1 MVTRRLAG
9 LMAVAAILFAA
20 CSSGASPSASTTPA
34 SQPPASS
41 GAPAASESAPASAG
55 ACTVGVS
62 WNNYSQER
70 WKKADEPA
78 MVAAIQAKGGKY
90 ERADANDKAEQ
101 QLTDIDTLINKGA
114 KVLIVLAKDS
124 EAIKPAITKAAQQGV
139 KVIAYDR
146 LIEDDTTFYITFD
159 NKKVGTLMAETLI
172 KLVPKGNYAIILGAE
187 TDPNSA
193 FLRSGMTEAGIPK
206 LNETN
211 AAGIKVVFE
220 KNTDNWDTT
229 NARNNLEQALNANQ
243 NKIDAVLSENDS
255 MATGV
260 VQALQTV
267 GLKIPVTGQDGD
279 TAALNRVALGTQAV
293 SVWKNAFALGETAGD
308 VAMQLCS
315 GTALNA
321 VKAPGD
327 LPPAAA
333 PASLNATPFTTP
345 GGKTVQSIILTPTAI
360 TKDNVKDTVDAG
372 WVTKDAVCKDVP
384 AGTLAALCG

>member
-1 MVTRRLAG
+1 MIGRRLAVIVAG
-9 LMAVAAILFAA
+9 AAVILGA
-20 CSSGASPSASTTPA
+20 CNSTASTAPGG
-34 SQPPASS
+34 S
-41 GAPAASESAPASAG
+41 GG
-55 ACTVGVS
+55 GTGCKVGVS

-78 MVAAIQAKGGKY
+78 MQKAIAAKGGSY
-90 ERADANDKAEQ
+90 IRADANDKAEQ
-101 QLTDIDTLINKGA
+101 QLTDIDSLINQGA
-114 KVLIVLAKDS
+114 KALIVLAKDS
-124 EAIKPAITKAAQQGV
+124 EAIKPAIAKAAAA
-139 KVIAYDR
+139 KIPVIAYDR
-146 LIEDDTTFYITFD
+146 LIEDESTFYITFD

-193 FLRSGMTEAGIPK
+193 FLRSGMTDAGIPK
-206 LNETN
+206 LNETS

-220 KNTDNWDTT
+220 KNTENWDTT
-229 NARNNLEQALNANQ
+229 NARNNMEQALNQNN

-260 VQALQTV
+260 VQALQAV

-315 GTALNA
+315 GTALKD

-327 LPPAAA
+327 LPAAAA

-345 GGKTVQSIILTPTAI
+345 GGKTVQSIVLTPTAI
-360 TKDNVKDTVDAG
+360 TKDNLKDTVDAG
-372 WVTKDAVCKDVP
+372 WVTKDAVCAGVTAGSVP
-384 AGTLAALCG
+384 PC

>member
-1 MVTRRLAG
+1 MITRRLVALVAG
-9 LMAVAAILFAA
+9 AVVVLGA
-20 CSSGASPSASTTPA
+20 CNSTASPSGGAGG
-34 SQPPASS
+34 S
-41 GAPAASESAPASAG
+41 GGTGAG
-55 ACTVGVS
+55 CTVGVS

-78 MVAAIQAKGGKY
+78 MVKAIEAKGGKY

-101 QLTDIDTLINKGA
+101 QLTDIDTLMNKGA

-124 EAIKPAITKAAQQGV
+124 EAIKPAIAKATAAGV

-146 LIEDDTTFYITFD
+146 LIEDENTFYITFD

-172 KLVPKGNYAIILGAE
+172 KLVPKGNYAVILGAE

-193 FLRSGMTEAGIPK
+193 FLRSGMTEAGIPA

-220 KNTDNWDTT
+220 KNTENWDTT
-229 NARNNLEQALNANQ
+229 NARNNMEQALNQNN

-260 VQALQTV
+260 VQALDEV
-267 GLKIPVTGQDGD
+267 GLKVPVTGQDGD

-293 SVWKNAFALGETAGD
+293 SVWKNAFALGQTAGD
-308 VAMQLCS
+308 IAMQLCA
-315 GTALNA
+315 GTAMNA
-321 VKAPGD
+321 VKAPAD
-327 LPPAAA
+327 LPKAAA
-333 PASLNATPFTTP
+333 PASVNAAAFQTP
-345 GGKTVQSIILTPTAI
+345 GGKSVQSIILTPTAI
-360 TKDNVKDTVDAG
+360 TKDNLKDTIDAG
-372 WVTKDAVCKDVP
+372 WVTKEQVCAGVTAGSTP
-384 AGTLAALCG
+384 ACS

>member
-1 MVTRRLAG
+1 MISRRLVALVAG
-9 LMAVAAILFAA
+9 AVVVLGA
-20 CSSGASPSASTTPA
+20 CNSTASPSGG
-34 SQPPASS
+34 S
-41 GAPAASESAPASAG
+41 GG
-55 ACTVGVS
+55 GGGGTGCTVGVS

-78 MVAAIQAKGGKY
+78 MQKAIAAKGGKY
-90 ERADANDKAEQ
+90 IRADANDKAEQ
-101 QLTDIDTLINKGA
+101 QLTDIDSLINQGA

-193 FLRSGMTEAGIPK
+193 FLRSGMTDAGIPK

-229 NARNNLEQALNANQ
+229 NARNNMEQALNANQ

-260 VQALQTV
+260 VQALSAV

>member
-1 MVTRRLAG
+1 MIVRKLAFV
-9 LMAVAAILFAA
+9 VAGAMFMLSA
-20 CSSGASPSASTTPA
+20 CSSTPSPGAGG
-34 SQPPASS
+34 S
-41 GAPAASESAPASAG
+41 GGTATG
-55 ACTVGVS
+55 CTVGVS

-78 MVAAIQAKGGKY
+78 MQKAIADKGGKY
-90 ERADANDKAEQ
+90 IRADANDKAEQ
-101 QLTDIDTLINKGA
+101 QTTDIANLINQGA

-124 EAIKPAITKAAQQGV
+124 EAIKPAIADATAKGV
-139 KVIAYDR
+139 KIIAYDR
-146 LIEDDTTFYITFD
+146 LIEDPATFYITFD

-193 FLRSGMTEAGIPK
+193 FLRSGMTDAGIPK

-229 NARNNLEQALNANQ
+229 NAKNNMEAALNANQ

-260 VQALQTV
+260 VQALTAV

-293 SVWKNAFALGETAGD
+293 SVWKNAFALGQTAGD
-308 VAMQLCS
+308 VAMQLC
-315 GTALNA
+315 GGAALTA
-321 VKAPGD
+321 VKAPSG
-327 LPPAAA
+327 LPAAAA

-345 GGKTVQSIILTPTAI
+345 KNNTVQSIILTPTAI
-360 TKDNVKDTVDAG
+360 TKDNLKDTIDAG
-372 WVTKDAVCKDVP
+372 WVTKDAVCAGVTAGSTP
-384 AGTLAALCG
+384 ACS

>member
-1 MVTRRLAG
+1 MMIRRLAA
-9 LMAVAAILFAA
+9 LAAGAIFVLGA
-20 CSSGASPSASTTPA
+20 CSST
-34 SQPPASS
+34 
-41 GAPAASESAPASAG
+41 PAASGGAG
-55 ACTVGVS
+55 GSGGTATGCTVGVS

-78 MVAAIQAKGGKY
+78 MQKAIAAKGGKY

-101 QLTDIDTLINKGA
+101 QTTDIANLINKGA

-124 EAIKPAITKAAQQGV
+124 EAIKPAIADATSKGV

-146 LIEDDTTFYITFD
+146 LIEDPNTFYITFD

-172 KLVPKGNYAIILGAE
+172 KLVPKGNYAVILGAE

-193 FLRSGMTEAGIPK
+193 FLRSGMTDAGIPK

-229 NARNNLEQALNANQ
+229 NAKNNMEQALNANANNIQ
-243 NKIDAVLSENDS
+243 AVLSENDS

-260 VQALQTV
+260 VQALSAV
-267 GLKIPVTGQDGD
+267 GLKVPVSGQDGD
-279 TAALNRVALGTQAV
+279 TAALNRVAKGEQAV
-293 SVWKNAFALGETAGD
+293 SVWKNAFALGQTAGD
-308 VAMQLCS
+308 VAMQLCA

-321 VKAPGD
+321 IKAPAD
-327 LPPAAA
+327 LPKAAA
-333 PASLNATPFTTP
+333 PASVNAAEFETP
-345 GGKTVQSIILTPTAI
+345 GKNKVQSIILTPTAI
-360 TKDNVKDTVDAG
+360 TKDNLKDTIDAG
-372 WVTKDAVCKDVP
+372 WITKDAACAGVAAGATP
-384 AGTLAALCG
+384 ACG

>member
-1 MVTRRLAG
+1 MITRRLVALVAG
-9 LMAVAAILFAA
+9 AVVVLGA
-20 CSSGASPSASTTPA
+20 CSSSASPSGG
-34 SQPPASS
+34 S
-41 GAPAASESAPASAG
+41 GGGGGGGGAG
-55 ACTVGVS
+55 CTVGVS

-78 MVAAIQAKGGKY
+78 MVKAIEAKGGKY

-101 QLTDIDTLINKGA
+101 QLTDIDTLMNKGA

-124 EAIKPAITKAAQQGV
+124 EAIKPAIAKATAAGV

-146 LIEDDTTFYITFD
+146 LIEDENTFYITFD

-193 FLRSGMTEAGIPK
+193 FLRSGMTDAGIPK

-220 KNTDNWDTT
+220 KNTENWDTT
-229 NARNNLEQALNANQ
+229 NARNNMEQALNANQ

-260 VQALQTV
+260 VQALSAV

-308 VAMQLCS
+308 VAMQLCG

-321 VKAPGD
+321 VKAPSD

-333 PASLNATPFTTP
+333 PANLNAAAFTTP
-345 GGKTVQSIILTPTAI
+345 GGKTVQSITLTPTAI

-384 AGTLAALCG
+384 AGALAAVCG

>member
-1 MVTRRLAG
+1 MITRRLVALVAG
-9 LMAVAAILFAA
+9 AVVVLGA
-20 CSSGASPSASTTPA
+20 CNSTASPSGGAGG
-34 SQPPASS
+34 S
-41 GAPAASESAPASAG
+41 GGTGAG
-55 ACTVGVS
+55 CTVGVS

-78 MVAAIQAKGGKY
+78 MVKAIEAKGGKY

-101 QLTDIDTLINKGA
+101 QLTDIDTLMNKGA

-124 EAIKPAITKAAQQGV
+124 EAIKPAIAKATAAGV

-146 LIEDDTTFYITFD
+146 LIEDPATFYITFD

-206 LNETN
+206 LNETSPS
-211 AAGIKVVFE
+211 GIKVVFE
-220 KNTDNWDTT
+220 KNTENWDTT
-229 NARNNLEQALNANQ
+229 NARNNMEQALNQNN

-260 VQALQTV
+260 VQALDAV
-267 GLKIPVTGQDGD
+267 GLKVPVTGQDGD

-293 SVWKNAFALGETAGD
+293 SVWKNAFALGQTAGD
-308 VAMQLCS
+308 IAMQLCA
-315 GTALNA
+315 GTAMNA
-321 VKAPGD
+321 VKAPAD
-327 LPPAAA
+327 LPKAAA
-333 PASLNATPFTTP
+333 PASVNAAPFQTP

-360 TKDNVKDTVDAG
+360 TKDNLKDTIDAG
-372 WVTKDAVCKDVP
+372 WVTKDAVCAGVTAGSTP
-384 AGTLAALCG
+384 ACS

>member
-1 MVTRRLAG
+1 MITRRLA
-9 LMAVAAILFAA
+9 AVVAGAMVILSA
-20 CSSGASPSASTTPA
+20 CSSTPSGGAGASGGTAT
-34 SQPPASS
+34 
-41 GAPAASESAPASAG
+41 G
-55 ACTVGVS
+55 CTVGVS

-78 MVAAIQAKGGKY
+78 MQKAIAAKGGKY
-90 ERADANDKAEQ
+90 IRADANDKAEQ
-101 QLTDIDTLINKGA
+101 QTTDIANLINQGA

-124 EAIKPAITKAAQQGV
+124 EAIKPAIADAKSKGV
-139 KVIAYDR
+139 AVIAYDR
-146 LIEDDTTFYITFD
+146 LIEDPNTFYITFD

-193 FLRSGMTEAGIPK
+193 FLRSGMTDAGIPK
-206 LNETN
+206 LNETS
-211 AAGIKVVFE
+211 ASGIKVVFE

-229 NARNNLEQALNANQ
+229 NAKNNMEAALNANA

-260 VQALQTV
+260 VQALTAV

-308 VAMQLCS
+308 IAMQLC
-315 GTALNA
+315 GGAALNA
-321 VKAPGD
+321 VKAPSD
-327 LPPAAA
+327 LPAAAA
-333 PASLNATPFTTP
+333 PASVNAAAFQTPK
-345 GGKTVQSIILTPTAI
+345 GNSVQSIILTPTAI
-360 TKDNVKDTVDAG
+360 TKDNLKDTIDAG
-372 WVTKDAVCKDVP
+372 WVTKDAVCAGVP
-384 AGTLAALCG
+384 AGSTPACG